1 MVVVVLTSGGAGGGG
16 SHVGGDRG
24 PLGGA
29 PALPDLPAGGRV
41 GGSRGRRGCR
51 RKEGRKE
58 GDLSRK
64 EEKITKEGQRVDE
77 RKKEGRN

>member
-29 PALPDLPAGGRV
+29 PAVPDLPAGGRV
-41 GGSRGRRGCR
+41 GGSRGRRVQ
-51 RKEGRKE
+51 KEGRKE
-58 GDLSRK
+58 RRF
-64 EEKITKEGQRVDE
+64 E
-77 RKKEGRN
+77 